1 MAEKRVKSLTNKCC
15 NNLSVFSRAFPQNPS
30 VTPTRIPSWQLDDDG
45 PDLLAK
51 TVDVP
56 DGTSGN
62 GSSISEIEMINSD
75 SNEHSGEEN
84 Q

>member
-1 MAEKRVKSLTNKCC
+1 VKGIL
-15 NNLSVFSRAFPQNPS
+15 LSSRSFPQNPL
-30 VTPTRIPSWQLDDDG
+30 VTPPRIPSWQLEDDA

-51 TVDVP
+51 TGEVTEEEGMKDE
-56 DGTSGN
+56 TSGN

-75 SNEHSGEEN
+75 SNGEET

>member
-1 MAEKRVKSLTNKCC
+1 M
-15 NNLSVFSRAFPQNPS
+15 
-30 VTPTRIPSWQLDDDG
+30 TPTRIPSWQLEDEG

>member
-1 MAEKRVKSLTNKCC
+1 
-15 NNLSVFSRAFPQNPS
+15 
-30 VTPTRIPSWQLDDDG
+30 LDDDA

-51 TVDVP
+51 TVVDEEALK

-75 SNEHSGEEN
+75 SNDQSGEET

>member
-1 MAEKRVKSLTNKCC
+1 MLHH
-15 NNLSVFSRAFPQNPS
+15 LSVFSRAFPQNPA
-30 VTPTRIPSWQLDDDG
+30 VTPTRIPSWQLEDDG

>member
-1 MAEKRVKSLTNKCC
+1 MAEKRVKSSTNKCC
-15 NNLSVFSRAFPQNPS
+15 INISVFSRAFPQNPS
-30 VTPTRIPSWQLDDDG
+30 VTPTRIPSWQLEDEG